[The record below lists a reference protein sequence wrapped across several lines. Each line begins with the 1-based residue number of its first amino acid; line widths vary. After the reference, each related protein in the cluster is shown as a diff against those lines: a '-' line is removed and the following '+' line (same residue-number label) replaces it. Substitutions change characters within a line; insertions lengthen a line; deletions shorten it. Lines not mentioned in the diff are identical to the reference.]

1 MVKYNSV
8 YICNIQKELYTMYFS
23 HSGSETSDVS
33 HTDTEN
39 DECMPIRTD
48 DAGATSEGD
57 DRNGITDNAENDE
70 FIINRF
76 EEEGIREYDDED
88 DEHYSIDTYEY
99 NHDAID
105 ANTRSLYRRLLADL
119 IVEPET
125 QDNTI
130 VPDYFGYYGY
140 DDLLEG
146 EEEWGDGEWGE
157 WGESS
162 QYYIQ
167 RIYEKEYLFLDS
179 EKVNNKY
186 YIGVYT
192 ILDDRIFPHSIP
204 ESEDTPPSPFEI
216 VLGSCISP
224 STFFEFPINN
234 VQQYLSAY
242 SIIYSDR
249 LLRKS
254 VDILKL
260 CISER
265 DGTYTVIVKTT
276 WLRMFQRKW
285 RKICAE
291 KKRDMEHR
299 MKLSSMRHFE
309 VYGKWPPK

>member
-1 MVKYNSV
+1 
-8 YICNIQKELYTMYFS
+8 MYFS
-23 HSGSETSDVS
+23 HSGSETSDMS
-33 HTDTEN
+33 EST
-39 DECMPIRTD
+39 PIQERAFVDLET
-48 DAGATSEGD
+48 
-57 DRNGITDNAENDE
+57 DE

-76 EEEGIREYDDED
+76 EEEGIREYAYEYDDDD
-88 DEHYSIDTYEY
+88 DEHYSVDSYEY
-99 NHDAID
+99 NHDSID

-119 IVEPET
+119 IVDPET

-130 VPDYFGYYGY
+130 VPD
-140 DDLLEG
+140 DLL
-146 EEEWGDGEWGE
+146 EWGDGEWGG
-157 WGESS
+157 WGENSG
-162 QYYIQ
+162 YYIQ

-192 ILDDRIFPHSIP
+192 ILDDQIFPHSTP
-204 ESEDTPPSPFEI
+204 ESEHMNPPESSTPLEI

-249 LLRKS
+249 FLRKS

-285 RKICAE
+285 RKIYAE
-291 KKRDMEHR
+291 KKSDMEHR
-299 MKLSSMRHFE
+299 MKLSSMRYFE
-309 VYGKWPPK
+309 LHGKWPPKYTVL